1 VALDLTKRRRWL
13 IGVVH
18 LLPTPGSPRGVS
30 MLRLLERARADARA
44 LRAGGC
50 HALIVE
56 NFGDAPFH
64 KERVPAE
71 TIAALALALAEV
83 RELAGELPVGVNV
96 LRNDARAAL
105 GLCAAAGAD
114 FLRVNVHTGAML
126 TDQGL
131 VEGRAADTLRE
142 RARLCPRAA
151 LLADVHV
158 KHAAVLGGETLEDAA
173 ADAWERGGAD
183 ALIVSGRGTCRA
195 RGSWSVPAWIST
207 TRASCSSTP
216 TARSSARLSS
226 AAAGPARRSMR
237 AESRPWRACCVA
249 SCAPSTR
256 VGPVQAAPTSLATA
270 HQYTSTQHCWLVVF
284 HLTRP
289 LSDQV
294 PAMPRSKAVS
304 IA

>member
-1 VALDLTKRRRWL
+1 MALDLSKRRRWL

-18 LLPTPGSPRGVS
+18 LLPTPGSPRGVP
-30 MLRLLERARADARA
+30 MARLLQRARSDVRA
-44 LRAGGC
+44 LRSGGC

-142 RARLCPRAA
+142 RARLCPRVA

-158 KHAAVLGGETLEDAA
+158 KHAAVLGSETLEDAA

-183 ALIVSGRGTCRA
+183 ALIVSGRGTGRAPQPERIARVRKAVPRA
-195 RGSWSVPAWIST
+195 RILVGSGVDLENASELLEHADGAIVGSAFERGG
-207 TRASCSSTP
+207 RAGAP
-216 TARSSARLSS
+216 VD
-226 AAAGPARRSMR
+226 ARRVAALAR
-237 AESRPWRACCVA
+237 ALR
-249 SCAPSTR
+249 
-256 VGPVQAAPTSLATA
+256 G
-270 HQYTSTQHCWLVVF
+270 
-284 HLTRP
+284 
-289 LSDQV
+289 
-294 PAMPRSKAVS
+294 
-304 IA
+304 

>member
-183 ALIVSGRGTCRA
+183 ALIVSGRGTGRAPQPERIARVRQAVPRA
-195 RGSWSVPAWIST
+195 RILVGSGVDLDNARELLEHADGAIVGTAFEPGG
-207 TRASCSSTP
+207 RAGAP
-216 TARSSARLSS
+216 VD
-226 AAAGPARRSMR
+226 ARR
-237 AESRPWRACCVA
+237 VA
-249 SCAPSTR
+249 ALAR
-256 VGPVQAAPTSLATA
+256 VLRG
-270 HQYTSTQHCWLVVF
+270 
-284 HLTRP
+284 
-289 LSDQV
+289 
-294 PAMPRSKAVS
+294 
-304 IA
+304 

>member
-1 VALDLTKRRRWL
+1 MPAAALFGSAHKLL
-13 IGVVH
+13 VGVVH
-18 LLPTPGSPRGVS
+18 LLPTPGAPRAAPIAA
-30 MLRLLERARADARA
+30 LLARARADARA

-83 RELAGELPVGVNV
+83 RAVAGALPVGVNV

-105 GLCAAAGAD
+105 GLCAAAGAA

-126 TDQGL
+126 TDQGI

-151 LLADVHV
+151 ILADVHV
-158 KHAAVLGGETLEDAA
+158 KHAAVLGAETLEDAA

-183 ALIVSGRGTCRA
+183 ALIVSGRGTGRAPQVERVARVRAAVPRA
-195 RGSWSVPAWIST
+195 RILVGSGLDAANAAALLEHADGAIVGSAFERGGKAGAPVD
-207 TRASCSSTP
+207 
-216 TARSSARLSS
+216 ARRVAALARLF
-226 AAAGPARRSMR
+226 RR
-237 AESRPWRACCVA
+237 
-249 SCAPSTR
+249 
-256 VGPVQAAPTSLATA
+256 
-270 HQYTSTQHCWLVVF
+270 
-284 HLTRP
+284 
-289 LSDQV
+289 
-294 PAMPRSKAVS
+294 
-304 IA
+304 